1 MILRRLA
8 NAIRKQD
15 WFTVLIEML
24 IVVLGVFLGLQVSNW
39 NEAKQ
44 ERNREAVVLEQLARE
59 FTLADEEGKLK
70 QVKAEASLEAT
81 REVLRVIQRGEEPDD
96 RQAFLKTLG
105 AAGGFESGP
114 SEPVTLVELMSGG
127 GGLSG
132 LSSPEL
138 RTALIRYHE
147 IALYQRRLSDI
158 ALQRVSTPNDGFHA
172 AIHLNPDFSWEL
184 DNRLERYDWEKVA
197 GTRQQF
203 QVIMY
208 AKIGISYGIGEQIVR
223 GQAVLDE
230 IERAR
235 K

>member
-24 IVVLGVFLGLQVSNW
+24 IVVLGVFLGIQVSNW
-39 NEAKQ
+39 NEAQQ
-44 ERNREAVVLEQLARE
+44 ERNREAIVLEQLARE
-59 FTLADEEGKLK
+59 FTVADEEGKLA
-70 QVKAEASLEAT
+70 QGKAEASLEAT
-81 REVLRVIQRGEEPDD
+81 REVLRVIKGGEEPGD
-96 RQAFLKTLG
+96 RAAFLKTLS
-105 AAGGFESGP
+105 AAGRLESGP

-147 IALYQRRLSDI
+147 NSLFQREMSEI
-158 ALQRVSTPNDGFHA
+158 ALQRISTPNDGFHD
-172 AIHLNPDFSWEL
+172 AIHVNPDFSLEL
-184 DNRLERYDWEKVA
+184 DNRLDRYDWEKMA

-203 QVIMY
+203 QVILY

-230 IERAR
+230 IDRAR

>member
-8 NAIRKQD
+8 SAIRKQD
-15 WFTVLIEML
+15 WFTVFVEML
-24 IVVLGVFLGLQVSNW
+24 IVVLGVFLGMQVSNW

-59 FTLADEEGKLK
+59 FTMADEEGELTL
-70 QVKAEASLEAT
+70 VNAEASLAAT
-81 REVLRVIQRGEEPDD
+81 REVLRVIQGGEEPDD
-96 RQAFLKTLG
+96 REAFLKTLG
-105 AAGGFESGP
+105 AAGSFESGP

-132 LSSPEL
+132 LSSPDL

-158 ALQRVSTPNDGFHA
+158 TLQRISTPHDGFHD
-172 AIHLNPDFSWEL
+172 AIHVNPDYSPEL
-184 DNRLERYDWEKVA
+184 GNRLERYDWA
-197 GTRQQF
+197 LIGGTRQQF

-208 AKIGISYGIGEQIVR
+208 AKIGIRYGIGEQVVR
-223 GQAVLDE
+223 GRVVLDE
-230 IERAR
+230 IEKAR